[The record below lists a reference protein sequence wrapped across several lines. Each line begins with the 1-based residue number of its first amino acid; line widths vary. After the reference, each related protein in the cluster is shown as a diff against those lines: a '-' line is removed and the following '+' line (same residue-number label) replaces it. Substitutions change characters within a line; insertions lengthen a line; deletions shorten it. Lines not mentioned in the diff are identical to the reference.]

1 MHGGDYYNQYGNLET
16 CADYVNSLRNAL
28 EFARDNGCNT
38 CMLTGNNEPQQDLNF
53 LKVFALVNKSLRK
66 PFRNIE
72 MQTSGALMSDEMLSF
87 LKDFVGVTTIAVS
100 VACLDDAETNLSMVR
115 SCDKSL
121 DIRTLC
127 GRIKAHGFN
136 LRVCLN
142 MNDHMISEG
151 GSVDYKVNRIF
162 ELCSELCADQ
172 ITVRKLWQSDE
183 SGEEEKLW
191 ITRNV
196 TFSTS
201 DVIKEINS
209 RIKKNGKF
217 LDVLEYGA
225 SRYDYKGFSVVT
237 DLDSMA
243 QEAHKESIKYLI
255 FRPDGH
261 LYSKWDT
268 KASLIF

>member
-1 MHGGDYYNQYGNLET
+1 
-16 CADYVNSLRNAL
+16 
-28 EFARDNGCNT
+28 
-38 CMLTGNNEPQQDLNF
+38 
-53 LKVFALVNKSLRK
+53 
-66 PFRNIE
+66 
-72 MQTSGALMSDEMLSF
+72 
-87 LKDFVGVTTIAVS
+87 
-100 VACLDDAETNLSMVR
+100 
-115 SCDKSL
+115 
-121 DIRTLC
+121 
-127 GRIKAHGFN
+127 
-136 LRVCLN
+136 
-142 MNDHMISEG
+142 
-151 GSVDYKVNRIF
+151 
-162 ELCSELCADQ
+162 
-172 ITVRKLWQSDE
+172 LWQSDE